1 MTRLTNDLRRVIL
14 KRIFEHAFTARDAA
28 MEVEERAV
36 ARKVYEHE
44 HPAKIRAAMAVLPK
58 GFMCEDDY
66 IDVRIDG
73 QARRLQLGGT
83 YQISRTVVHGH
94 VALASSEPIGA
105 EVKAFHVKKAAY
117 EDEKEKRKREARTI
131 VFAASSVKR
140 LIETWPAVET
150 LVSDMKG
157 EKAVTALAL
166 PMRDLNAALGLPPD
180 SDKKPAK
187 KKVA

>member
-14 KRIFEHAFTARDAA
+14 KRIFEHAFMARDAA

-44 HPAKIRAAMAVLPK
+44 HPAKIRAAMAVLPQ
-58 GFMCEDDY
+58 GFLYETDC

-73 QARRLQLGGT
+73 QSRRLNLGGT
-83 YQISRTVVHGH
+83 YPVGRAIAHGY

-131 VFAASSVKR
+131 VSAASSVKR
-140 LIETWPAVET
+140 LIETWPAVES
-150 LVSDMKG
+150 LVADLKG

-180 SDKKPAK
+180 SDKNPAK